1 MTVTSSPTADKSREL
16 KLRVAS
22 AVVLAPI
29 VLGLTWVGGTPFAVL
44 AVLAGA
50 IMASEWATIVLG
62 RSWAVPRLAL
72 LGLVGFAVAAGAG
85 LLPLLPG
92 PPEVLLV
99 IVSLVCAAG
108 VAAVEARG
116 ASTETV
122 RGASIKEARD
132 WAAAGPFY
140 AGLPALALAAV
151 RAAPNGLW
159 LVVFLFAVVWA
170 TDIAAYFTGRAIGGP
185 KLWPA
190 VSPKKTWSGAIG
202 GLLAGAVAGVVVA
215 HFAGA
220 PRLFPVFLVGIVL
233 SIASQGGDLFE
244 SSLKRRF
251 GVKDSGWIIPGH
263 GGLLDR
269 VDGLVAAAA
278 AAAAIAFLNGGFSS
292 PTGGLLVW

>member
-1 MTVTSSPTADKSREL
+1 MTHSPAVAADKSREL
-16 KLRVAS
+16 KLRIAS
-22 AVVLAPI
+22 ALVLAPI
-29 VLGLTWVGGTPFAVL
+29 VLGLTWIGGTPFALL
-44 AVLAGA
+44 AVVAGVV
-50 IMASEWATIVLG
+50 MASEWATIVLG
-62 RSWAVPRLAL
+62 RSWGLPRLAL
-72 LGLVGFAVAAGAG
+72 LGLVALGVAAGAG
-85 LLPLLPG
+85 LLPIMPG
-92 PPEVLLV
+92 SPVVLLA

-116 ASTETV
+116 
-122 RGASIKEARD
+122 GGDKQARD
-132 WAAAGPFY
+132 WAVAGPLY
-140 AGLPALALAAV
+140 AGLPAIALAAV
-151 RAAPNGLW
+151 RAAPSGLW
-159 LVVFLFAVVWA
+159 LVVFLFAVVWS

-190 VSPKKTWSGAIG
+190 VSPKKTWSGALG
-202 GLLAGAVAGVVVA
+202 GLLAGAVAGVIVA
-215 HFAGA
+215 AAAGA
-220 PRLFPVFLVGIVL
+220 PRLWPVFLVGAVL

-278 AAAAIAFLNGGFSS
+278 AAALVAFLNGGLSS

>member
-1 MTVTSSPTADKSREL
+1 MTNPTVPAADKSREL

-29 VLGLTWVGGTPFAVL
+29 VLTLTWIGGVPFAVL
-44 AVLAGA
+44 AVLAGVV
-50 IMASEWATIVLG
+50 MASEWATIVLG
-62 RSWAVPRLAL
+62 RSWAFARLVL
-72 LGLVGFAVAAGAG
+72 LGLVALGVAAGAG
-85 LLPLLPG
+85 LLPIVPG
-92 PPEVLLV
+92 ASEVLLV

-116 ASTETV
+116 Q
-122 RGASIKEARD
+122 GDKEARD
-132 WAAAGPFY
+132 WSVVGPFY
-140 AGLPALALAAV
+140 AGLPAVALAAV

-170 TDIAAYFTGRAIGGP
+170 TDIAAYFSGRAIGGP

-220 PRLFPVFLVGIVL
+220 PRLLPVFLVGVVL

-278 AAAAIAFLNGGFSS
+278 VAALVAFLNGGLAS
-292 PTGGLLVW
+292 PTGGLLIW

>member
-1 MTVTSSPTADKSREL
+1 MTNPPAPAADKSREL

-29 VLGLTWVGGTPFAVL
+29 VLGLTWIGGAPFAAL
-44 AVLAGA
+44 AVLAGV

-62 RSWAVPRLAL
+62 RSWAFARLVL
-72 LGLVGFAVAAGAG
+72 LGLVALGVAAGAG
-85 LLPLLPG
+85 LLPIAPG
-92 PPEVLLV
+92 RPEILLV

-116 ASTETV
+116 TS
-122 RGASIKEARD
+122 SKDARD
-132 WAAAGPFY
+132 WAVAGPFY
-140 AGLPALALAAV
+140 AGLPAVALAAV

-170 TDIAAYFTGRAIGGP
+170 TDIAAYFSGRAIGGP

-202 GLLAGAVAGVVVA
+202 GLIAGALAGVVVA

-220 PRLFPVFLVGIVL
+220 PRLLPVFLVGIVL

-278 AAAAIAFLNGGFSS
+278 VAALVAYFNGGLAS
-292 PTGGLLVW
+292 PSGGLLVW